1 MTKLFNLSRLDAA
14 QNVFF
19 ARDLESIDPREYLSM
34 IPGRLARRYIP
45 ALEGVP
51 AYANVYTYR
60 MFTMK
65 GRTKAGS
72 KHGNDSPRVSLTGEE
87 TPRKIIQLENH
98 YSWTTREIEQ
108 AAATGAP
115 LDRLTVLAAMSAT
128 EQKIDQMLAV
138 GDAAHGITGLLNDSA
153 VEDDILSPT
162 TKTGGPTWLTAGNT
176 GDQVLADLNKITLS
190 LVDQLKQTD
199 APGFQKFTI
208 LVPTAQYAYLA
219 TTPRAT
225 VSDTTLLQF
234 ALRNNPW
241 VEAIEPWAACDA
253 RGAGGSSDRMVAYA
267 RNPMCL
273 GALVPEEFRAH
284 APQERGLEVYVP
296 TTASC
301 GGTVIRYPVGVK
313 YMDGI

>member
-1 MTKLFNLSRLDAA
+1 MKLYNLSRLDAA

-19 ARDLESIDPREYLSM
+19 SRDLESIDPQEYINL

-45 ALEGVP
+45 ALAGVP
-51 AYANVYTYR
+51 PYANVYTYR
-60 MFTMK
+60 MYQMM

-72 KHGNDSPRVSLTGEE
+72 KHGNDSPRASLTGVE
-87 TPRKIIQLENH
+87 TPRKIVQLENH

-128 EQKIDQMLAV
+128 EQKIDDMLAL
-138 GDAAHGITGLLNDSA
+138 GDSAHGITGLLNDPI
-153 VEDDILSPT
+153 VDDDVLTPT
-162 TKTGGPTWLTAGNT
+162 TKTGGPTWATSGNT
-176 GDQVLADLNKITLS
+176 GDQVLADLNKITMS
-190 LVDQLKQTD
+190 LVGQLKSTD

-208 LVPTAQYAYLA
+208 LVPTQQYAYLA
-219 TTPRAT
+219 TTPRGT
-225 VSDTTLLQF
+225 GTDTTLLQF

-241 VEAIEPWAACDA
+241 IEAIEPWDKCD
-253 RGAGGSSDRMVAYA
+253 GAGSGPSDRMVAYA

-273 GALVPEEFRAH
+273 GALVPDEFRAH

-301 GGTVIRYPVGVK
+301 GGTVIRYPVAVK